1 MINILKLDFLINDL
15 CWIYEKGQADFILAC
30 SDKESPEIKIYNG
43 KGSSDPLVT
52 IKTLHKQPVN
62 IIRYNSEYQVVVSVD
77 EGGMIEYWEPSR
89 FDETEEDSS
98 AVDPG
103 FIVPQQGKLSWE
115 LKSDTDLYDF
125 KKVYSILVNC
135 I

>member
-15 CWIYEKGQADFILAC
+15 CWIYEKGQADLILAC

-43 KGSSDPLVT
+43 KGSSDPLVC
-52 IKTLHKQPVN
+52 IKKLHKQPVN

-77 EGGMIEYWEPSR
+77 EGGMIEYWEPSGLVKS
-89 FDETEEDSS
+89 DEETDVEN
-98 AVDPG
+98 PG
-103 FIVPQQGKLSWE
+103 YTSPQSGKISWE

-125 KKVYSILVNC
+125 KKVLYDAR
-135 I
+135 